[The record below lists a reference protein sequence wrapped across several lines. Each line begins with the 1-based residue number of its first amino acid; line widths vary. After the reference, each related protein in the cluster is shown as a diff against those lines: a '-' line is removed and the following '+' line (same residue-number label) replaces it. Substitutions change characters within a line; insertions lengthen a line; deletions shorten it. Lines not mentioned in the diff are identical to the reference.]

1 MKLDAYTNYLTRHGR
16 NLAEVKKNQSDV
28 IIDRTFKR
36 DPNYKRVY
44 ILTRDG
50 WKFEDAKYQVH
61 TTPSILKD
69 AVDYYLQFRPK
80 VHYPIGSYVIVP
92 DDTEFD
98 INLTEEQLSNPW
110 LQPVS
115 ERTQWWFIVGR
126 DEARSYV
133 RYNILRCN
141 YEFKWIWHGQIM
153 KCFGAVRNA
162 NSYTSGVW
170 RNDYGY
176 YLDNIDSAWMPDIL
190 YTYGEKF
197 QSLGLMNNQTLTYDV
212 RLMVTNSV
220 YEPKVYQITKVSEMT
235 PQGIIKLTFKQDDF
249 NEMTDNPQKL
259 ICDYYTP
266 EGNIRVDIE
275 PSSVDKDIVKYR
287 SIISWQIINENGELI
302 PLVDEELQHL
312 SIGKA
317 SYFFAEFFD
326 NENLVH
332 IDPEWKIVLIND
344 QDYTADDIEYYTN
357 LVTITEFD
365 DSVIAVKP
373 AKAGSLSE
381 KKFRLSVNDGDG
393 NYYSSIDLEV
403 M

>member
-28 IIDRTFKR
+28 IINRTFKR

-115 ERTQWWFIVGR
+115 ERTQWWFIVGK

-133 RYNILRCN
+133 RYNILKCN
-141 YEFKWIWHGQIM
+141 YEFKWIWHGQII
-153 KCFGAVRNA
+153 KCFGSYRNA

-170 RNDYGY
+170 RDEIGY
-176 YLDNIDSAWMPDIL
+176 YLDNIDSGWMPDIL
-190 YTYGEKF
+190 KTYGHNF
-197 QSLGLMNNQTLTYDV
+197 NQLGLMNNQTLTYDM
-212 RLMVTNSV
+212 RLMIGDNVID
-220 YEPKVYQITKVSEMT
+220 PKIFKVTKVGEMV
-235 PQGIIKLTFKQDDF
+235 PQGVIKLTFKQDFF
-249 NEMTDNPQKL
+249 NEMTDNVKL
-259 ICDYYTP
+259 GICDYYTP
-266 EGNIRVDIE
+266 DGNLKVDIS
-275 PSSVDKDIVKYR
+275 PSTDESDTTQYTSVIT
-287 SIISWQIINENGELI
+287 WQTLNDNGELI
-302 PLVDEELQHL
+302 PLTEESEQRL
-312 SIGKA
+312 SVGKA
-317 SYFFAEFFD
+317 AYFAADFFD
-326 NENLVH
+326 DGDKTHV
-332 IDPEWKIVLIND
+332 DPEWKLTLIND
-344 QDYTADDIEYYTN
+344 QDYNEDDIEYYTN
-357 LVTITEFD
+357 LVTVTEFD
-365 DSVIAVKP
+365 DSVVSIKP
-373 AKAGSLSE
+373 AKAGSLSG
-381 KKFRLSVNDGDG
+381 KKFRLSVNDVEGK
-393 NYYSSIDLEV
+393 YYSSIDLEV